1 MATQEHKRKAA
12 AQTGIYIVVVAAI
25 VVVANLLSAG
35 VYGRIDATKNER
47 YTLSQGSARLVSGL
61 SEQMQ
66 IDFYVT
72 RGLAQLDLFVRDV
85 TDLLKE
91 YERAGEGKFKFTI
104 IEPDTDELKEQAKE
118 AGLQPMLFQATEA
131 TSDDQA
137 QIKEG
142 YLGLVFKYGG
152 EKAVMPTPN
161 PGPTGA
167 QGFEFWI
174 TNKIREIRDK
184 EEDIKHRIGVIT
196 NKDELKLSDTNLTPR
211 QGQGGHSIQSV
222 LTRAFPF
229 YTVEEV
235 DLKDGAEKID
245 TELVGLIIT
254 QPRKV
259 YTDKELRR
267 IDEFLMTG
275 NKSLAVFAS
284 AVTLKPN
291 DATMEA
297 TLDLHNLDKLLAGYG
312 INMKNDAVMDH
323 GAQFRIT
330 VPTQSG
336 MVQIRHPGIADVVE
350 DNSGDEDTKF
360 LDTSFAGFFRA
371 QQLAFPFP
379 STLELLPEKQP
390 DDVEIKAV
398 ARTTANATAETGSTV
413 KLKPFA
419 DGGLRTEW
427 PQSGEKSQRIIA
439 AIAQGKLKSA
449 FAGGGD
455 DQGIKVPERAP
466 EPSRILVI
474 SSSLFLTNPFAY
486 AGNGPEL
493 GGQFQMFGNVGGD
506 QQLLFVAQPYVRY
519 LQSTILAAKN
529 IFDWMAGDADLV
541 ATSAKIMGEAPLT
554 YRDVSKP
561 KATAEDD
568 EESIRKKEEQ
578 YRQRLKSVQNRVQ
591 LGLIVGLPVFFAGF
605 GVFRWRSRESKR
617 GRLKV

>member
-1 MATQEHKRKAA
+1 MATVEHKRKAA
-12 AQTGIYIVVVAAI
+12 AQTGIYIIVIAAI
-25 VVVANLLSAG
+25 VVIANIISAG

-47 YTLSQGSARLVSGL
+47 YTLSKGSARLVAGL
-61 SEQMQ
+61 TEQMQ
-66 IDFYVT
+66 IDFYIT
-72 RGLAQLDLFVRDV
+72 TGLAQLDLFVRDV

-91 YERAGEGKFKFTI
+91 YERASEGQFKFTI
-104 IEPDTDELKEQAKE
+104 IEPDTDELKEKAKE

-137 QIKEG
+137 QLKEG

-152 EKAVMPTPN
+152 EKAVMPTPS
-161 PGPTGA
+161 PGPGGA

-229 YTVEEV
+229 YTIEEV
-235 DLKDGAEKID
+235 DLKDGGEEID
-245 TELVGLIIT
+245 PELSGLILT

-267 IDEFLMTG
+267 IDQFLMKG
-275 NKSLAVFAS
+275 NKALTVIAS

-297 TLDLHNLDKLLAGYG
+297 TLDLHNIDKLLAGYG
-312 INMKNDAVMDH
+312 ISMKNDAVMDH
-323 GAQFRIT
+323 GAQFRIS
-330 VPTQSG
+330 VPTQTG
-336 MVQIRHPGIADVVE
+336 MAQIRHPGIADVVE
-350 DNSGDEDTKF
+350 DNSDEETKV
-360 LDTSFAGFFRA
+360 LDTSFAGFFRL

-390 DDVEIKAV
+390 DDVKVYAV
-398 ARTTANATAETGSTV
+398 ARTTPQATAETGSTV
-413 KLKPFA
+413 KMN
-419 DGGLRTEW
+419 LRAEW
-427 PQSGEKSQRIIA
+427 PQSGEKAQRIIA
-439 AIAQGKLKSA
+439 AVAEGKLKSA
-449 FAGGGD
+449 FAGGGAD
-455 DQGIKVPERAP
+455 EGIKTAERAS
-466 EPSRILVI
+466 EPSRVLVI

-493 GGQFQMFGNVGGD
+493 GGQFQMFGNIGGD
-506 QQLLFVAQPYVRY
+506 QQLLFVARPYVQY
-519 LQSTILAAKN
+519 LQGTILAVKN
-529 IFDWMAGDADLV
+529 ILDWMSGDADLI

-554 YRDVSKP
+554 YREVSKP
-561 KATAEDD
+561 KAADGDD
-568 EESIRKKEEQ
+568 EEAIRKKEEQ
-578 YRQRLKSVQNRVQ
+578 YRQRLKSVQDRVQ
-591 LGLIVGLPVFFAGF
+591 LGLIVGLPLFFAGF
-605 GVFRWRSRESKR
+605 GIFRWRSREAKR
-617 GRLKV
+617 GRIKV